1 MKLFKKLASFI
12 LAFAMVMAIA
22 MPSVVMAADGKS
34 TITIDGFTA
43 GSEYVAYKLFN
54 ATTDDSETH
63 FSYTVNSKYEAV
75 LKEVTGKSTGAEI
88 VKYLDSIKNKAAYVR
103 EFADKVYAKVKD
115 MPAEY
120 TTTSGTFA
128 DVDQGY
134 YLIAQTKVGTTE
146 AYSLV
151 MLGTAGKKTLKVTPK
166 TSVPTFEKKIKEKN
180 DSTGQETGWQDAS
193 DYDIGDDVPFKLT
206 GTVSDKYD
214 NYKTYYY
221 AFHDK
226 MDDTLE
232 FNAGSVVVKING
244 KEVAKDKYTL
254 NTKTTEN
261 TKTTDGCTFE
271 VVFNDLKTVSPEKPE
286 NVTVEYTAKL
296 KDSAKLGSEGN
307 FNRGKLEFNNNPY
320 YEGEGKPET
329 PGETPWD
336 EVVVFT
342 YKLIANK
349 TNGEGNALA
358 GAGFTLYKFDAT
370 ANDYVEVKKIDAGT
384 TTKFE
389 FTGADA
395 GKYKLVETTVPAGYN
410 KADDLVFEVKGTYEA
425 ENTADPLK
433 APKLTKLEIL
443 DENGHSITGE
453 NQVFTTNLK
462 QGTATTN
469 IKNLT
474 GSELPSTGG
483 MGTTVLYAAGTLMIL
498 AAAAF
503 LVMKKKAESK

>member
-34 TITIDGFTA
+34 TITIDGATA
-43 GSEYVAYKLFN
+43 GSEYVAYKLFD

-75 LKEVTGKSTGAEI
+75 LKEVTGKSTGADI
-88 VKYLDSIKNKAAYVR
+88 VKYLDSIKDNASAVR
-103 EFADKVYAKVKD
+103 KFADKVYAKVKTMEVD
-115 MPAEY
+115 Y
-120 TTTSGTFA
+120 TATNGKFEN
-128 DVDQGY
+128 VDQGY
-134 YLIAQTKVGTTE
+134 YLIAQTKTGTNE

-151 MLGTAGKKTLKVTPK
+151 MLGTAGKKALTVTPK
-166 TSVPTFEKKIKEKN
+166 TGVPTFEKKIKEKN
-180 DSTGQETGWQDAS
+180 DSTGEVTDWQDAS
-193 DYDIGDDVPFKLT
+193 DYDIGDKVPFKLT

-226 MDDTLE
+226 MDDTLQ
-232 FNAGSVVVKING
+232 FNADSVVVKIDG
-244 KEVAKDKYTL
+244 AVVDKSKYTL
-254 NTKTTEN
+254 NTTTS
-261 TKTTDGCTFE
+261 DGCTFE
-271 VVFNDLKTVSPEKPE
+271 VIFNDIKTVSPTKPE
-286 NVTVEYTAKL
+286 NVTVEYNATL
-296 KDSAKLGSEGN
+296 KDNAHLGSEGN
-307 FNRGKLEFNNNPY
+307 FNKGKLEFNNNPY
-320 YEGEGKPET
+320 YEGEGKPEK

-349 TNGEGNALA
+349 TDGQGDALA
-358 GAGFTLYKFDAT
+358 GAGFTLYKFDNAT
-370 ANDYVEVKKIDAGT
+370 NDYVKVKEIPAGE
-384 TTKFE
+384 TTKFQ

-395 GKYKLVETTVPAGYN
+395 GKYKLVETTVPDGYN

-425 ENTADPLK
+425 VNTAVPLK
-433 APKLTKLEIL
+433 APSLTKLEIL
-443 DENGHSITGE
+443 DENGNSITGE
-453 NQVFTTNLK
+453 DKVFTTNLAD
-462 QGTATTN
+462 GTATTN

>member
-34 TITIDGFTA
+34 TITIDGATA
-43 GSEYVAYKLFN
+43 GSEYVAYKLFD
-54 ATTDDSETH
+54 ATDDGNGH

-75 LKEVTGKSTGAEI
+75 LKEVTGKTSGAEI
-88 VKYLDSIKNKAAYVR
+88 VKYLNGIKDNAAAVR

-115 MPAEY
+115 MTVDY
-120 TTTSGTFA
+120 TATNGTFA

-134 YLIAQTKVGTTE
+134 YLIAQTKIETNE

-151 MLGTAGKKTLKVTPK
+151 MLGTAGKKALTVTPK
-166 TSVPTFEKKIKEKN
+166 TGVPTFEKKIKEKN
-180 DSTGQETGWQDAS
+180 DSTGVESDWQDAS
-193 DYDIGDDVPFKLT
+193 DYDIGDKVPFKLT

-226 MDDTLE
+226 MDDTLQ
-232 FNAGSVVVKING
+232 FNSNSVVVKING
-244 KEVAKDKYTL
+244 NEIDKSKYTL
-254 NTKTTEN
+254 NTTTS
-261 TKTTDGCTFE
+261 DGCTFE
-271 VVFNDLKTVSPEKPE
+271 VIFNDLKTVSPTKPE
-286 NVTVEYTAKL
+286 NVTVEYTATL
-296 KDSAKLGSEGN
+296 KDTAKLGSEGN
-307 FNRGKLEFNNNPY
+307 FNKGKLEFNNNPY
-320 YEGEGKPET
+320 YEGEGKPEK

-349 TNGEGNALA
+349 TDGQGNALA
-358 GAGFTLYKFDAT
+358 GAGFTLYKFDKDTNA
-370 ANDYVEVKKIDAGT
+370 YVKVKEIEAGK

-395 GKYKLVETTVPAGYN
+395 GKYKLVETTVPDGYN

-425 ENTADPLK
+425 VNNTDPLK
-433 APKLTKLEIL
+433 APALTKLEIL
-443 DENGHSITGE
+443 DEKGNSITGE
-453 NQVFTTNLK
+453 DKVFTTNLVD
-462 QGTATTN
+462 GTATTN

>member
-34 TITIDGFTA
+34 TITIDGATA
-43 GSEYVAYKLFN
+43 GSEYVAYKLFD
-54 ATTDDSETH
+54 ATDDGNGH

-75 LKEVTGKSTGAEI
+75 LKEVTGKTSGAEI
-88 VKYLDSIKNKAAYVR
+88 VKYLNGIKDNAAAVR

-115 MPAEY
+115 MAVDY
-120 TTTSGTFA
+120 TATNGKFVN
-128 DVDQGY
+128 VDQGY
-134 YLIAQTKVGTTE
+134 YLIAQTQTGTNE

-151 MLGTAGKKTLKVTPK
+151 MLGTAGKNALTVTPK
-166 TSVPTFEKKIKEKN
+166 TGVPTFEKKIKEKN
-180 DSTGQETGWQDAS
+180 DSTGVESDWQDAS
-193 DYDIGDDVPFKLT
+193 DYDIGDKVPFKLT

-226 MDDTLE
+226 MDDTLQ
-232 FNAGSVVVKING
+232 FNADSVVVKIDG
-244 KEVAKDKYTL
+244 VVVDKSKYTL
-254 NTKTTEN
+254 NTTTS
-261 TKTTDGCTFE
+261 DGCTFE
-271 VVFNDLKTVSPEKPE
+271 VVFNDLKTVSPTKPGK
-286 NVTVEYTAKL
+286 VTVEYTATL
-296 KDSAKLGSEGN
+296 KENAKLGSEGN
-307 FNRGKLEFNNNPY
+307 FNKGKLEFNNNPY
-320 YEGEGKPET
+320 YEGEGKPEK

-349 TNGEGNALA
+349 TDGQGQPLA
-358 GAGFTLYKFDAT
+358 GAGFTLYKFNKDT
-370 ANDYVEVKKIDAGT
+370 NDYVEVKKIEAGET
-384 TTKFE
+384 TTFE

-395 GKYKLVETTVPAGYN
+395 GKYKLVETTVPDGYN
-410 KADDLVFEVKGTYEA
+410 KADDLLFEVKGTYEA
-425 ENTADPLK
+425 VNNDDPLK
-433 APKLTKLEIL
+433 APRLTKLEIF
-443 DENGHSITGE
+443 DENGNSITGE
-453 NQVFTTNLK
+453 GKVFTTNLAA
-462 QGTATTN
+462 GTATTN

>member
-34 TITIDGFTA
+34 TITIDGATPN
-43 GSEYVAYKLFN
+43 SEYVAYKLFD
-54 ATTDDSETH
+54 AIDDGKDH
-63 FSYTVNSKYEAV
+63 FSYTVNSKYETV
-75 LKEVTGKSTGAEI
+75 LKKVTGKTTSADI
-88 VKYLDSIKNKAAYVR
+88 VKYLDGIKDNAAAVR

-115 MPAEY
+115 MTVDY
-120 TTTSGTFA
+120 TATNGTFA

-134 YLIAQTKVGTTE
+134 YLIAQTKIGTNE

-151 MLGTAGKKTLKVTPK
+151 MLDTAGKNNLTIAPK
-166 TSVPTFEKKIKEKN
+166 TGVPTFEKKIKEKN
-180 DSTGQETGWQDAS
+180 DSTGVESGWQDAS

-226 MDDTLE
+226 MDPTLQ
-232 FNAGSVVVKING
+232 FNADSVVVKIDG
-244 KEVAKDKYTL
+244 EEVSKEKYTL
-254 NTKTTEN
+254 VTNP
-261 TKTTDGCTFE
+261 TDGCTFE
-271 VVFNDLKTVSPEKPE
+271 VVFNDLKKVSPKKPG
-286 NVTVEYTAKL
+286 NVTVEYNATL
-296 KDSAKLGSEGN
+296 KDNAKLGSKGN
-307 FNRGKLEFNNNPY
+307 FNQGKLEFNNNPY

-336 EVVVFT
+336 KVVVFT

-349 TNGEGNALA
+349 TDGQGKALA
-358 GAGFTLYKFDAT
+358 GAGFTLYKFDAAT
-370 ANDYVEVKKIDAGT
+370 NDYVEVKKIDAGD

-395 GKYKLVETTVPAGYN
+395 GKYKLVETTVPDGYN
-410 KADDLVFEVKGTYEA
+410 KADDLVFEVKGTYDA
-425 ENTADPLK
+425 ENTASPLE
-433 APKLTKLEIL
+433 APTLTDLVIY
-443 DENGHSITGE
+443 DANDNIITGE
-453 NQVFTTNLK
+453 NKVFTTNLVD
-462 QGTATTN
+462 GTATTN

-498 AAAAF
+498 VAAAF

>member
-34 TITIDGFTA
+34 TITIDGANA
-43 GSEYVAYKLFN
+43 GSEYVAYKLFD
-54 ATTDDSETH
+54 ATDDGNGH

-75 LKEVTGKSTGAEI
+75 LKEVSGKTSGADI
-88 VKYLDSIKNKAAYVR
+88 VKYLDGIKDNAAAVR

-115 MPAEY
+115 MAVDY
-120 TTTSGTFA
+120 TATNGKFVN
-128 DVDQGY
+128 VDQGY
-134 YLIAQTKVGTTE
+134 YLIAQTQTGTNE

-151 MLGTAGKKTLKVTPK
+151 MLGTAGKNTLTVTPK
-166 TSVPTFEKKIKEKN
+166 TGVPTFEKKIKEKN
-180 DSTGQETGWQDAS
+180 DSTGEETDWQDAS
-193 DYDIGDDVPFKLT
+193 DYDIGDKVPFKLT
-206 GTVSDKYD
+206 GTVSDKYA

-226 MDDTLE
+226 MNDTLQ
-232 FNAGSVVVKING
+232 FNADSVVVKIDG
-244 KEVAKDKYTL
+244 VVVDKSKYTL
-254 NTKTTEN
+254 NTTTS
-261 TKTTDGCTFE
+261 DGCTFE
-271 VVFNDLKTVSPEKPE
+271 VVFNDLKTVSPTKPGK
-286 NVTVEYTAKL
+286 VTVEYTATL
-296 KDSAKLGSEGN
+296 KENAKLGSEGN
-307 FNRGKLEFNNNPY
+307 FNKGKLEFNNNPY
-320 YEGEGKPET
+320 YEGEGKPEK

-349 TNGEGNALA
+349 TDGQGQSLA
-358 GAGFTLYKFDAT
+358 GAGFTLYKFNKDT
-370 ANDYVEVKKIDAGT
+370 NDYVEVKKIEAGET
-384 TTKFE
+384 TTFE

-395 GKYKLVETTVPAGYN
+395 GKYKLVETTVPDGYN

-425 ENTADPLK
+425 VNNDDPLK
-433 APKLTKLEIL
+433 APRLTKLEIF
-443 DENGHSITGE
+443 DENGNSITGE
-453 NQVFTTNLK
+453 DKVFTTNLAD
-462 QGTATTN
+462 GTATTN

>member
-1 MKLFKKLASFI
+1 MKLLKKLASFI

-34 TITIDGFTA
+34 TIIIDGANA
-43 GSEYVAYKLFN
+43 GSEYVAYKLFD
-54 ATTDDSETH
+54 ATDDGNGH

-75 LKEVTGKSTGAEI
+75 LKEVSGKTSGADI
-88 VKYLDSIKNKAAYVR
+88 VKYLDGIKDNAAAVR

-115 MPAEY
+115 MAVDY
-120 TTTSGTFA
+120 TATNGKFVN
-128 DVDQGY
+128 VDQGY
-134 YLIAQTKVGTTE
+134 YLIAQTQTGTNE

-151 MLGTAGKKTLKVTPK
+151 MLGTAGKNTLTVTPK
-166 TSVPTFEKKIKEKN
+166 TGVPTFEKKIKEKN
-180 DSTGQETGWQDAS
+180 DSTGEETDWQDAS
-193 DYDIGDDVPFKLT
+193 DYDIGDKVPFKLT
-206 GTVSDKYD
+206 GTVSDKYA

-226 MDDTLE
+226 MDDTLQ
-232 FNAGSVVVKING
+232 FNADSVVVKIDG
-244 KEVAKDKYTL
+244 VVVDKSKYTL
-254 NTKTTEN
+254 NTTTS
-261 TKTTDGCTFE
+261 DGCTFE
-271 VVFNDLKTVSPEKPE
+271 VVFNDLKTVSPTKPGK
-286 NVTVEYTAKL
+286 VTVEYTATL
-296 KDSAKLGSEGN
+296 KENAKLGSEGN
-307 FNRGKLEFNNNPY
+307 FNKGKLEFNNNPY
-320 YEGEGKPET
+320 YEGEGKPEK
-329 PGETPWD
+329 PGETLWD

-349 TNGEGNALA
+349 TDGQGQSLA
-358 GAGFTLYKFDAT
+358 GAGFTLYKFNKDT
-370 ANDYVEVKKIDAGT
+370 NDYVEVKKIEAGET
-384 TTKFE
+384 TTFE

-395 GKYKLVETTVPAGYN
+395 GKYKLVETTVPDGYN

-425 ENTADPLK
+425 VNNDDPLK
-433 APKLTKLEIL
+433 APRLTKLEIF
-443 DENGHSITGE
+443 DENGNSITGE
-453 NQVFTTNLK
+453 GKVFTTNLAA
-462 QGTATTN
+462 GTATTN

>member
-34 TITIDGFTA
+34 TITVDGATA

-54 ATTDDSETH
+54 ATDDGNGH
-63 FSYTVNSKYEAV
+63 FSYTVNSKYETV

-88 VKYLDSIKNKAAYVR
+88 VKYLDGIKDNATAVR
-103 EFADKVYAKVKD
+103 EFADKVYAKVKTMD
-115 MPAEY
+115 VDYTAANGVFAE
-120 TTTSGTFA
+120 
-128 DVDQGY
+128 VDQGY
-134 YLIAQTKVGTTE
+134 YLIAQTKIGTNE

-151 MLGTAGKKTLKVTPK
+151 MLGTAGKNNLKITPK
-166 TSVPTFEKKIKEKN
+166 TGVPTFEKKIKEKN
-180 DSTGQETGWQDAS
+180 DSTGVESGWQDAS
-193 DYDIGDDVPFKLT
+193 DYDIGDKVPFKLT

-232 FNAGSVVVKING
+232 FNADSVVVKIDG
-244 KEVAKDKYTL
+244 KEVAKEKYTL
-254 NTKTTEN
+254 N

-271 VVFNDLKTVSPEKPE
+271 VVFNDLKTVLPTKPE
-286 NVTVEYTAKL
+286 NVTVEYTATL
-296 KDSAKLGSEGN
+296 KDTAKLGSVGN
-307 FNRGKLEFNNNPY
+307 FNKGKLEFNNNPY

-349 TNGEGNALA
+349 TDGQGDALA
-358 GAGFTLYKFDAT
+358 GAGFTLYKFNKDT
-370 ANDYVEVKKIDAGT
+370 DDYVKVKEIEAGE

-395 GKYKLVETTVPAGYN
+395 GKYKLVETTVPDGYN

-425 ENTADPLK
+425 VNKTDPLK
-433 APKLTKLEIL
+433 APTLTKLEIL
-443 DENGHSITGE
+443 DEKGNSITGE
-453 NQVFTTNLK
+453 DKVFTTNLAA
-462 QGTATTN
+462 GTATTN

>member
-1 MKLFKKLASFI
+1 MKLLKKLASFI

-34 TITIDGFTA
+34 TITINGATA
-43 GSEYVAYKLFN
+43 DSEYVAYKLFD
-54 ATTDDSETH
+54 ATDDGNGH

-75 LKEVTGKSTGAEI
+75 LKEVTGKTSGAEI
-88 VKYLDSIKNKAAYVR
+88 VKYLDGIKDNAAAVR

-115 MPAEY
+115 MAVDY
-120 TTTSGTFA
+120 TATNGKFVN
-128 DVDQGY
+128 VDQGY
-134 YLIAQTKVGTTE
+134 YLIAQTQTGTNE

-151 MLGTAGKKTLKVTPK
+151 MLGTAGKNALTVTPK
-166 TSVPTFEKKIKEKN
+166 TGVPTFEKKIKEKN
-180 DSTGQETGWQDAS
+180 DSTGVESDWQDAS
-193 DYDIGDDVPFKLT
+193 DYDIGDKVPFKLT

-226 MDDTLE
+226 MDDTLQ
-232 FNAGSVVVKING
+232 FNADSVVVKIDG
-244 KEVAKDKYTL
+244 VVVDKSKYTL
-254 NTKTTEN
+254 NTTTS
-261 TKTTDGCTFE
+261 DGCTFE
-271 VVFNDLKTVSPEKPE
+271 VVFNDLKTVSPTKPGK
-286 NVTVEYTAKL
+286 VTVEYTATL
-296 KDSAKLGSEGN
+296 KENAKLGSEGN
-307 FNRGKLEFNNNPY
+307 FNKGKLEFNNNPY
-320 YEGEGKPET
+320 YEGEGKPEK

-349 TNGEGNALA
+349 TDGQGQPLA
-358 GAGFTLYKFDAT
+358 GAGFTLYKFNKDT
-370 ANDYVEVKKIDAGT
+370 NDYVEVKKIEAGET
-384 TTKFE
+384 TTFE

-395 GKYKLVETTVPAGYN
+395 GKYKLVETTVPDGYN
-410 KADDLVFEVKGTYEA
+410 KADDLLFEVKGTYEA
-425 ENTADPLK
+425 VNNDDPLK
-433 APKLTKLEIL
+433 APRLTKLEIF
-443 DENGHSITGE
+443 DENGNSITGE
-453 NQVFTTNLK
+453 GKVFTTNLAA
-462 QGTATTN
+462 GTATTN

>member
-34 TITIDGFTA
+34 TITIDGATA

-54 ATTDDSETH
+54 ATDDGGTH

-88 VKYLDSIKNKAAYVR
+88 VNYLDSIKDNAAAVR

-115 MPAEY
+115 MTVDY
-120 TTTSGTFA
+120 TATNGTFA

-134 YLIAQTKVGTTE
+134 YLIAQTKIGTNE

-151 MLGTAGKKTLKVTPK
+151 MLGNAGKKALKVTPK

-226 MDDTLE
+226 MDDTLQ
-232 FNAGSVVVKING
+232 FNAGSVVVKIDG
-244 KEVAKDKYTL
+244 DEVAKNKYTL
-254 NTKTTEN
+254 VTNP
-261 TKTTDGCTFE
+261 TDGCTFE
-271 VVFNDLKTVSPEKPE
+271 VVFNDLKKVSPEKPE

-296 KDSAKLGSEGN
+296 KDNAKLGSKGN
-307 FNRGKLEFNNNPY
+307 FNQGKLEFNNNPY

-329 PGETPWD
+329 SVTPWD
-336 EVVVFT
+336 KVVVFT

-349 TNGEGNALA
+349 TDGDGKALA
-358 GAGFTLYKFDAT
+358 GAGFTLYKFDKDT
-370 ANDYVEVKKIDAGT
+370 NNYVKVKEIPAGT
-384 TTKFE
+384 TTTFA

-395 GKYKLVETTVPAGYN
+395 GKYKLVETTVPDGYN

-425 ENTADPLK
+425 ENTVDPLK

-443 DENGHSITGE
+443 AEDGISSITGE
-453 NQVFTTNLK
+453 DKVFTTNLK
-462 QGTATTN
+462 EGTATTN

>member
-34 TITIDGFTA
+34 TITIDGATA
-43 GSEYVAYKLFN
+43 GSEYVAYKLFD
-54 ATTDDSETH
+54 ATDDGNRH

-75 LKEVTGKSTGAEI
+75 LKEVTGKTSGAEI
-88 VKYLDSIKNKAAYVR
+88 VKYLNGIKDNAAAIR
-103 EFADKVYAKVKD
+103 EFADKVYAKVKTMEVD
-115 MPAEY
+115 Y
-120 TTTSGTFA
+120 TATNGKFEN
-128 DVDQGY
+128 VDQGY
-134 YLIAQTKVGTTE
+134 YLIAQTKTGTNE

-151 MLGTAGKKTLKVTPK
+151 MLGTAGKKALTVTPK
-166 TSVPTFEKKIKEKN
+166 TGVPTFEKKIKEKN
-180 DSTGQETGWQDAS
+180 DSTGVESDWQDAS
-193 DYDIGDDVPFKLT
+193 DYDIGDKVPFKLT
-206 GTVSDKYD
+206 GTVSDKYA

-232 FNAGSVVVKING
+232 FNADSVVVKIDG
-244 KEVAKDKYTL
+244 VVVDKSKYTL
-254 NTKTTEN
+254 NTTT
-261 TKTTDGCTFE
+261 KDGCTFE
-271 VVFNDLKTVSPEKPE
+271 VVFNDLKTVSPTKPE
-286 NVTVEYTAKL
+286 NVTVEYTATL
-296 KDSAKLGSEGN
+296 KETAHLGSEGN
-307 FNRGKLEFNNNPY
+307 FNKGKLEFNNNPY
-320 YEGEGKPET
+320 YEGEGKPEK

-349 TNGEGNALA
+349 TDGQGQPLA
-358 GAGFTLYKFDAT
+358 GAGFTLYKFNKDT
-370 ANDYVEVKKIDAGT
+370 NDYVEVKKIEAGET
-384 TTKFE
+384 TTFE

-395 GKYKLVETTVPAGYN
+395 GKYKLVETTVPDGYN

-425 ENTADPLK
+425 VNNADPLK

-443 DENGHSITGE
+443 DENGNSITGE
-453 NQVFTTNLK
+453 GKVFTTNLAA
-462 QGTATTN
+462 GTATTN

-498 AAAAF
+498 TAAAF

>member
-34 TITIDGFTA
+34 TITVDGATA
-43 GSEYVAYKLFN
+43 GSEYVAYELFN
-54 ATTDDSETH
+54 ATDDGNGH
-63 FSYTVNSKYEAV
+63 FSYTVNSKYETV

-88 VKYLDSIKNKAAYVR
+88 VKYLNGIKDNTTAVR
-103 EFADKVYAKVKD
+103 EFADKVYAKVKTMD
-115 MPAEY
+115 VDYTAANGVFAE
-120 TTTSGTFA
+120 
-128 DVDQGY
+128 VDQGY
-134 YLIAQTKVGTTE
+134 YLIAQTKIGTNE

-151 MLGTAGKKTLKVTPK
+151 MLGTAGKNNLKITPK
-166 TSVPTFEKKIKEKN
+166 TGVPTFEKKIKEKN
-180 DSTGQETGWQDAS
+180 DSTGVESGWQDAS
-193 DYDIGDDVPFKLT
+193 DYDIGDKVPFKLT

-232 FNAGSVVVKING
+232 FNADSVVVKIDG
-244 KEVAKDKYTL
+244 KEVAKEKYTL
-254 NTKTTEN
+254 N

-271 VVFNDLKTVSPEKPE
+271 VVFNDLKTVSPTKPE
-286 NVTVEYTAKL
+286 NVTVEYTATL
-296 KDSAKLGSEGN
+296 KDTAKLGSVGN
-307 FNRGKLEFNNNPY
+307 FNKGKLEFNNNPY

-349 TNGEGNALA
+349 TDGQGDALA
-358 GAGFTLYKFDAT
+358 GAGFTLYKFNKDT
-370 ANDYVEVKKIDAGT
+370 DDYVKVKEIEAGE

-395 GKYKLVETTVPAGYN
+395 GKYKLVETTVPDGYN

-425 ENTADPLK
+425 VNKTDPLK
-433 APKLTKLEIL
+433 APTLTKLEIF
-443 DENGHSITGE
+443 DEKGNSITGE
-453 NQVFTTNLK
+453 DKVFTTNLAA
-462 QGTATTN
+462 GTATTN

>member
-34 TITIDGFTA
+34 TITVDGATA

-54 ATTDDSETH
+54 ATDDGNGH
-63 FSYTVNSKYEAV
+63 FSYTVNSKYETV

-88 VKYLDSIKNKAAYVR
+88 VKHLDGIKDNAAAVR

-115 MPAEY
+115 MAVDY
-120 TTTSGTFA
+120 TATNGKFVN
-128 DVDQGY
+128 VDQGY
-134 YLIAQTKVGTTE
+134 YLIAQTQTGTNE

-151 MLGTAGKKTLKVTPK
+151 MLDTAGKNNLTVTPK
-166 TSVPTFEKKIKEKN
+166 TGVPTFEKKIKEKN
-180 DSTGQETGWQDAS
+180 DSTGVESGWQDAS
-193 DYDIGDDVPFKLT
+193 DYDIGDEVPFKLT

-232 FNAGSVVVKING
+232 FNADSVVVKIDG
-244 KEVAKDKYTL
+244 KEVAKEKYTL
-254 NTKTTEN
+254 N

-271 VVFNDLKTVSPEKPE
+271 VVFNDLKTVSPTKPE
-286 NVTVEYTAKL
+286 NVTVEYTATL
-296 KDSAKLGSEGN
+296 KDTAKLGSVGN
-307 FNRGKLEFNNNPY
+307 FNKGKLEFNNNPY
-320 YEGEGKPET
+320 YEGEGKPEK

-349 TNGEGNALA
+349 TDGQGKALP
-358 GAGFTLYKFDAT
+358 GAGFTLYKFDKDT
-370 ANDYVEVKKIDAGT
+370 NDYVKVKEIPAGET
-384 TTKFE
+384 TTFE

-395 GKYKLVETTVPAGYN
+395 GKYKLVETTVPDGYN

-425 ENTADPLK
+425 VNNADPFK
-433 APKLTKLEIL
+433 APTLTKLEIL
-443 DENGHSITGE
+443 DGNGNSITGE
-453 NQVFTTNLK
+453 NKVFTTNLK

-474 GSELPSTGG
+474 GSALPSTGG

>member
-22 MPSVVMAADGKS
+22 MPSVVMAVDGKS

-43 GSEYVAYKLFN
+43 GSEYVAYKLFD
-54 ATTDDSETH
+54 ATDDGNGH
-63 FSYTVNSKYEAV
+63 FSYTVNSKYETV
-75 LKEVTGKSTGAEI
+75 LKEVTGKTSGAEI
-88 VKYLDSIKNKAAYVR
+88 VKYLNGIKDNAAAVR

-115 MPAEY
+115 MAVDY
-120 TTTSGTFA
+120 TATNGTFA

-134 YLIAQTKVGTTE
+134 YLIAQTKIGTNE

-151 MLGTAGKKTLKVTPK
+151 MLGTAGKKTLTVTPK
-166 TSVPTFEKKIKEKN
+166 TGVPTFEKKIKEKN
-180 DSTGQETGWQDAS
+180 DSTGVESDWQDAS
-193 DYDIGDDVPFKLT
+193 DYDIGDKVPFKLT

-226 MDDTLE
+226 MDDTLQ
-232 FNAGSVVVKING
+232 FNADSVVVKIDG
-244 KEVAKDKYTL
+244 VVVDKSKYTL
-254 NTKTTEN
+254 NTTT
-261 TKTTDGCTFE
+261 KDGCTFE
-271 VVFNDLKTVSPEKPE
+271 VVFNDLKTVSPTKPE
-286 NVTVEYTAKL
+286 NVTVEYTATL
-296 KDSAKLGSEGN
+296 KENAHLGSVGN
-307 FNRGKLEFNNNPY
+307 FNKGKLEFNNNPY

-349 TNGEGNALA
+349 TDGQGKALP
-358 GAGFTLYKFDAT
+358 GAGFTLYKFDNDT
-370 ANDYVEVKKIDAGT
+370 NDYVKVKEIPAGT
-384 TTKFE
+384 TTFA

-395 GKYKLVETTVPAGYN
+395 GKYKLVETTVPDGYN

-425 ENTADPLK
+425 VNNADPLK

-443 DENGHSITGE
+443 DENGKSITGE
-453 NQVFTTNLK
+453 NKVFTTNLK

>member
-88 VKYLDSIKNKAAYVR
+88 VKYLNGIKDNAAAVR

-115 MPAEY
+115 MAVDY
-120 TTTSGTFA
+120 TATNGTFA

-134 YLIAQTKVGTTE
+134 YLIAQTKIGTNE

-151 MLGTAGKKTLKVTPK
+151 MLGTAGKKALTVTPK
-166 TSVPTFEKKIKEKN
+166 TGVPTFEKKIKEKN
-180 DSTGQETGWQDAS
+180 DSTGVESDWQDAS
-193 DYDIGDDVPFKLT
+193 DYDIGDKVPFKLT

-226 MDDTLE
+226 MDDTLQ
-232 FNAGSVVVKING
+232 FNADSVVVKIDG
-244 KEVAKDKYTL
+244 VVVDKSKYTL
-254 NTKTTEN
+254 NTTT
-261 TKTTDGCTFE
+261 KDGCTFE
-271 VVFNDLKTVSPEKPE
+271 VVFNDLKTVSPTKPE
-286 NVTVEYTAKL
+286 NVTVEYTATL
-296 KDSAKLGSEGN
+296 KENAHLGSVGN
-307 FNRGKLEFNNNPY
+307 FNKGKLEFNNNPY

-329 PGETPWD
+329 SETPWD
-336 EVVVFT
+336 KVVVFT

-349 TNGEGNALA
+349 TDGDGKALA

-370 ANDYVEVKKIDAGT
+370 SNDYVKVHEIPADDT
-384 TTKFE
+384 TTTFG

-395 GKYKLVETTVPAGYN
+395 GKYKLVETTVPDGYN
-410 KADDLVFEVKGTYEA
+410 KADDLVFEVKGTYKA
-425 ENTADPLK
+425 ENTDSPLE
-433 APKLTKLEIL
+433 APTLTDLVIL
-443 DENGHSITGE
+443 DANGHSITGE
-453 NQVFTTNLK
+453 DKVFTTNLAA
-462 QGTATTN
+462 GTATTN

>member
-22 MPSVVMAADGKS
+22 MPSVVMAADVKS

-88 VKYLDSIKNKAAYVR
+88 VQYLDSIKNKAADVR
-103 EFADKVYAKVKD
+103 EFADKVYAKVKTRD
-115 MPAEY
+115 VDY
-120 TTTSGTFA
+120 TATSGTFA

-134 YLIAQTKVGTTE
+134 YLIAQTKVGTNE

-151 MLGTAGKKTLKVTPK
+151 MLGTAGKKALKVTPK

-226 MDDTLE
+226 MDDTLQ

-244 KEVAKDKYTL
+244 KEVAKEKYTL
-254 NTKTTEN
+254 N

-271 VVFNDLKTVSPEKPE
+271 VVFNDLKTVSPTKPE
-286 NVTVEYTAKL
+286 NVTVEYTATL
-296 KDSAKLGSEGN
+296 KDTDKLGSVGN
-307 FNRGKLEFNNNPY
+307 FNKGKLEFNNNPY
-320 YEGEGKPET
+320 YEGEGKPEK

-336 EVVVFT
+336 KVVVFT
-342 YKLIANK
+342 YQLIANK
-349 TNGEGNALA
+349 TNDQGDVLA
-358 GAGFTLYKFDAT
+358 GAGFTLYKFNNDT
-370 ANDYVEVKKIDAGT
+370 NDYVEVQEISDGKT
-384 TTKFE
+384 TSFV

-395 GKYKLVETTVPAGYN
+395 GKYKLVETTVPDGYN

-425 ENTADPLK
+425 VNSADPLE
-433 APKLTKLEIL
+433 APELTKLEVL
-443 DENGHSITGE
+443 DENGTSITGQG
-453 NQVFTTNLK
+453 NVFTTNLAA
-462 QGTATTN
+462 GTATTN

-474 GSELPSTGG
+474 GSALPETGG

-503 LVMKKKAESK
+503 LVMKKKADSK

>member
-22 MPSVVMAADGKS
+22 MPSVVMAVDGKS
-34 TITIDGFTA
+34 SITINGDTTD
-43 GSEYVAYKLFN
+43 SQYVAYKLFD
-54 ATTDDSETH
+54 ATDDGKDH
-63 FSYTVNSKYEAV
+63 FSYTVNSKYEDV
-75 LKEVTGKSTGAEI
+75 LKEVTGKTTGAEI
-88 VKYLDSIKNKAAYVR
+88 VKYLDSIKNKAADVR

-115 MPAEY
+115 MPADY
-120 TTTSGTFA
+120 TATSGKFA

-151 MLGTAGKKTLKVTPK
+151 MLGTAGKKELKVTPK
-166 TSVPTFEKKIKEKN
+166 TGVPTFEKKIKEKN

-193 DYDIGDDVPFKLT
+193 DYDIRDDVPFKLT

-226 MDDTLE
+226 MDDTLQ
-232 FNAGSVVVKING
+232 FNADSVVVKING
-244 KEVAKDKYTL
+244 TVVEKSKYTL
-254 NTKTTEN
+254 VTSP
-261 TKTTDGCTFE
+261 TDKCTFE
-271 VVFNDLKTVSPEKPE
+271 VVFNDLKKVSPKKPE

-296 KDSAKLGSEGN
+296 MGTAKLGSEGN

-320 YEGEGKPET
+320 YEGDGKPET

-349 TNGEGNALA
+349 TDGDGTALA
-358 GAGFTLYKFDAT
+358 GAGFTLYKFDKDK
-370 ANDYVEVKKIDAGT
+370 NKYVKVEEIPAGT
-384 TTKFE
+384 TTTFE

-395 GKYKLVETTVPAGYN
+395 GKYKLVETTVPDGYN
-410 KADDLVFEVKGTYEA
+410 KADDLVFVVKGTYEA
-425 ENTADPLK
+425 VNNDDPLK
-433 APKLTKLEIL
+433 APRLTNLEIF
-443 DENGHSITGE
+443 DENGNSITGE
-453 NQVFTTNLK
+453 NKVFTTNLEHS
-462 QGTATTN
+462 TATTN

>member
-12 LAFAMVMAIA
+12 LAFAMVIAIA

-34 TITIDGFTA
+34 TITVDGATA
-43 GSEYVAYKLFN
+43 GSEYVAYELFN
-54 ATTDDSETH
+54 ATDDGNGH
-63 FSYTVNSKYEAV
+63 FSYTVNSKYETV

-88 VKYLDSIKNKAAYVR
+88 VKYLNGIKDNATAVR
-103 EFADKVYAKVKD
+103 EFADKVYAKVKTMD
-115 MPAEY
+115 VDYTAANGVFAE
-120 TTTSGTFA
+120 
-128 DVDQGY
+128 VDQGY
-134 YLIAQTKVGTTE
+134 YLIAQTKIGTNE

-151 MLGTAGKKTLKVTPK
+151 MLGTAGKNNLKITPK
-166 TSVPTFEKKIKEKN
+166 TGVPTFEKKIKEKN
-180 DSTGQETGWQDAS
+180 DSTGVESGWQDAS
-193 DYDIGDDVPFKLT
+193 DYDIGDKVPFKLT

-232 FNAGSVVVKING
+232 FNADSVVVKIDG
-244 KEVAKDKYTL
+244 KEVAKEKYTL
-254 NTKTTEN
+254 N

-271 VVFNDLKTVSPEKPE
+271 VVFNDLKTVSPTKPE
-286 NVTVEYTAKL
+286 NVTVEYTATL
-296 KDSAKLGSEGN
+296 KDTAKLGSVGN
-307 FNRGKLEFNNNPY
+307 FNKGKLEFNNNPY

-349 TNGEGNALA
+349 TDGQGDALA
-358 GAGFTLYKFDAT
+358 GAGFTLYKFNKDT
-370 ANDYVEVKKIDAGT
+370 DDYVKVKEIEAGE

-395 GKYKLVETTVPAGYN
+395 GKYKLVETTVPDGYN

-425 ENTADPLK
+425 VNKTDPLK
-433 APKLTKLEIL
+433 APTLTKLEIF
-443 DENGHSITGE
+443 DEKGNSITGE
-453 NQVFTTNLK
+453 DKVFTTNLAA
-462 QGTATTN
+462 GTATTN

>member
-1 MKLFKKLASFI
+1 MKLLKKLASFI

-34 TITIDGFTA
+34 TITINGATA
-43 GSEYVAYKLFN
+43 DSEYVAYKLFD
-54 ATTDDSETH
+54 ATDDGNGH

-75 LKEVTGKSTGAEI
+75 LKEVTGKTSGAEI
-88 VKYLDSIKNKAAYVR
+88 VKYLDGIKDNAAAVR

-115 MPAEY
+115 MAVDY
-120 TTTSGTFA
+120 TATNGKFVN
-128 DVDQGY
+128 VDQGY
-134 YLIAQTKVGTTE
+134 YLIAQTQTGTNE

-151 MLGTAGKKTLKVTPK
+151 MLGTAGRNALTVTPK
-166 TSVPTFEKKIKEKN
+166 TGVPTFEKKIKEKN
-180 DSTGQETGWQDAS
+180 DSTGVESDWQDAS
-193 DYDIGDDVPFKLT
+193 DYDIGDKVPFKLT

-226 MDDTLE
+226 MDDTLQ
-232 FNAGSVVVKING
+232 FNADSVVVKIDG
-244 KEVAKDKYTL
+244 VVVDKSKYTL
-254 NTKTTEN
+254 NTTTS
-261 TKTTDGCTFE
+261 DGCTFE
-271 VVFNDLKTVSPEKPE
+271 VVFNDLKTVSPTKPGK
-286 NVTVEYTAKL
+286 VTVEYNATL
-296 KDSAKLGSEGN
+296 KENARLGSEGN
-307 FNRGKLEFNNNPY
+307 FNKGKLEFNNNPY
-320 YEGEGKPET
+320 YEGEGKPEK
-329 PGETPWD
+329 PGETRWD

-349 TNGEGNALA
+349 TDGQGQPLA
-358 GAGFTLYKFDAT
+358 GAGFTLYKFNKDT
-370 ANDYVEVKKIDAGT
+370 NDYVEVKKIEAGET
-384 TTKFE
+384 TTFE

-395 GKYKLVETTVPAGYN
+395 GKYKLVETTVPDGYN

-425 ENTADPLK
+425 VNNDDPLK
-433 APKLTKLEIL
+433 APRLTKLEIF
-443 DENGHSITGE
+443 DENGNSITGE
-453 NQVFTTNLK
+453 GKVFTTNLAA
-462 QGTATTN
+462 GTATTN

>member
-34 TITIDGFTA
+34 TITINGATA
-43 GSEYVAYKLFN
+43 DSEYVAYKLFD
-54 ATTDDSETH
+54 ATDDGNGH

-75 LKEVTGKSTGAEI
+75 LKEVTGKTSGAEI
-88 VKYLDSIKNKAAYVR
+88 VKYLDGIKDNAAAVR

-115 MPAEY
+115 MAVDY
-120 TTTSGTFA
+120 TATNGKFVN
-128 DVDQGY
+128 VDQGY
-134 YLIAQTKVGTTE
+134 YLIAQTQTGTNE

-151 MLGTAGKKTLKVTPK
+151 MLGTAGKNALKVTPK
-166 TSVPTFEKKIKEKN
+166 TGVPTFEKKIKEKN
-180 DSTGQETGWQDAS
+180 DSTGVESDWQDAS
-193 DYDIGDDVPFKLT
+193 DYDIGDKVPFKLT

-226 MDDTLE
+226 MDDTLQ
-232 FNAGSVVVKING
+232 FNADSVVVKIDG
-244 KEVAKDKYTL
+244 VVVDKSKYTL
-254 NTKTTEN
+254 NTTTS
-261 TKTTDGCTFE
+261 DGCTFE
-271 VVFNDLKTVSPEKPE
+271 VVFNDLKTVSPTKPGK
-286 NVTVEYTAKL
+286 VTVEYTATL
-296 KDSAKLGSEGN
+296 KENAKLGSEGN
-307 FNRGKLEFNNNPY
+307 FNKGKLEFNNNPY
-320 YEGEGKPET
+320 YEGEGKPEKT
-329 PGETPWD
+329 GETPWD

-349 TNGEGNALA
+349 TDGQGQPLA
-358 GAGFTLYKFDAT
+358 GAGFTLYKFNKDT
-370 ANDYVEVKKIDAGT
+370 NDYVEVKKIEAGET
-384 TTKFE
+384 TTFE

-395 GKYKLVETTVPAGYN
+395 GKYKLVETTVPDGYN

-425 ENTADPLK
+425 VNSDDPLK
-433 APKLTKLEIL
+433 APRLTKLEIF
-443 DENGHSITGE
+443 DENGNSITGE
-453 NQVFTTNLK
+453 GKVFTTNLAA
-462 QGTATTN
+462 GTATTN

>member
-34 TITIDGFTA
+34 TITVDGATA

-54 ATTDDSETH
+54 ATDDGNGH
-63 FSYTVNSKYEAV
+63 FSYTVNSKYETV

-88 VKYLDSIKNKAAYVR
+88 VKYLDGIKDNATAVR
-103 EFADKVYAKVKD
+103 EFADKVYAKVKTMD
-115 MPAEY
+115 VDY
-120 TTTSGTFA
+120 TAANGVFTE
-128 DVDQGY
+128 VDQGY
-134 YLIAQTKVGTTE
+134 YLIAQTKIGTNE

-151 MLGTAGKKTLKVTPK
+151 MLGTAGKNNLKITPK
-166 TSVPTFEKKIKEKN
+166 TGVPTFEKKIKEKN
-180 DSTGQETGWQDAS
+180 DSTGVESGWQDAS
-193 DYDIGDDVPFKLT
+193 DYDIGDKVPFKLT

-232 FNAGSVVVKING
+232 FNADSVVVKIDG
-244 KEVAKDKYTL
+244 KEVAKEKYTL
-254 NTKTTEN
+254 N

-271 VVFNDLKTVSPEKPE
+271 VVFNDLKTVSPTKPE
-286 NVTVEYTAKL
+286 NVTVEYTATL
-296 KDSAKLGSEGN
+296 KDTAKLGSVGN
-307 FNRGKLEFNNNPY
+307 FNKGKLEFNNNPY

-349 TNGEGNALA
+349 TDGQGDALA
-358 GAGFTLYKFDAT
+358 GAGFTLYKFNKGTD
-370 ANDYVEVKKIDAGT
+370 DYVKVKEIEAGE

-395 GKYKLVETTVPAGYN
+395 GKYKLVETTVPDGYN

-425 ENTADPLK
+425 VNKTDPLK
-433 APKLTKLEIL
+433 APTLTKLEIL
-443 DENGHSITGE
+443 DEKGNSITGE
-453 NQVFTTNLK
+453 DKVFTTNLAA
-462 QGTATTN
+462 GTATTN

>member
-34 TITIDGFTA
+34 TITVDGATA

-54 ATTDDSETH
+54 ATDDGNGH
-63 FSYTVNSKYEAV
+63 FSYTVNSKYETV

-88 VKYLDSIKNKAAYVR
+88 VKYLDGIKDNATAVR
-103 EFADKVYAKVKD
+103 EFADKVYAKVKTMD
-115 MPAEY
+115 VDYTAANGVFAE
-120 TTTSGTFA
+120 
-128 DVDQGY
+128 VDQGY
-134 YLIAQTKVGTTE
+134 YLIAQTKIGTNE

-151 MLGTAGKKTLKVTPK
+151 MLGTAGKNNLKITPK
-166 TSVPTFEKKIKEKN
+166 TGVPTFEKKIKEKN
-180 DSTGQETGWQDAS
+180 DSTGVESGWQDAS
-193 DYDIGDDVPFKLT
+193 DYDIGDKVPFKLT

-232 FNAGSVVVKING
+232 FNADSVVVKIDG
-244 KEVAKDKYTL
+244 KEVAKEKYTL
-254 NTKTTEN
+254 N

-271 VVFNDLKTVSPEKPE
+271 VVFNDLKTVSPTKPE
-286 NVTVEYTAKL
+286 NVTVEYTATL
-296 KDSAKLGSEGN
+296 KDSAKLGSVGN
-307 FNRGKLEFNNNPY
+307 FNKGKLEFNNNPY

-329 PGETPWD
+329 PSETPWD

-349 TNGEGNALA
+349 TDGQGDALA
-358 GAGFTLYKFDAT
+358 GAGFTLYKFNKDT
-370 ANDYVEVKKIDAGT
+370 DDYVKVKEIEAGE

-395 GKYKLVETTVPAGYN
+395 GKYKLVETTVPDGYN

-425 ENTADPLK
+425 VNKTDPLK
-433 APKLTKLEIL
+433 APTLTKLEIL
-443 DENGHSITGE
+443 DENGKSITGE
-453 NQVFTTNLK
+453 DKVFTTNLAA
-462 QGTATTN
+462 GTATTN

>member
-34 TITIDGFTA
+34 TITINGATA
-43 GSEYVAYKLFN
+43 DSEYVAYKLFD
-54 ATTDDSETH
+54 ATDDGNGH

-75 LKEVTGKSTGAEI
+75 LKEVTGKTSGAEI
-88 VKYLDSIKNKAAYVR
+88 VKYLDGIKDNAAAVR

-115 MPAEY
+115 MAVDY
-120 TTTSGTFA
+120 TATNGKFVN
-128 DVDQGY
+128 VDQGY
-134 YLIAQTKVGTTE
+134 YLIAQTQTGTDE

-151 MLGTAGKKTLKVTPK
+151 MLGTAGRNALTVTPK
-166 TSVPTFEKKIKEKN
+166 TGVPTFEKKIKEKN
-180 DSTGQETGWQDAS
+180 DSTGVESDWQDAS
-193 DYDIGDDVPFKLT
+193 DYDIGDKVPFKLT

-226 MDDTLE
+226 MDDTLQ
-232 FNAGSVVVKING
+232 FNADSVVVKIDG
-244 KEVAKDKYTL
+244 VVVDKSKYTL
-254 NTKTTEN
+254 NTTTS
-261 TKTTDGCTFE
+261 DGCTFE
-271 VVFNDLKTVSPEKPE
+271 VVFNDLKTVSPTKPGK
-286 NVTVEYTAKL
+286 VTVEYNATL
-296 KDSAKLGSEGN
+296 KENARLGSEGN
-307 FNRGKLEFNNNPY
+307 FNKGKLEFNNNPY
-320 YEGEGKPET
+320 YEGEGKPEK

-349 TNGEGNALA
+349 TDGQGQPLA
-358 GAGFTLYKFDAT
+358 GAGFTLYKFNKDT
-370 ANDYVEVKKIDAGT
+370 NDYVEVKKIEAGET
-384 TTKFE
+384 TTFE

-395 GKYKLVETTVPAGYN
+395 GKYKLVETTVPDGYN

-425 ENTADPLK
+425 VNNDDPLK
-433 APKLTKLEIL
+433 APRLTKLEIF
-443 DENGHSITGE
+443 DENGNSITGE
-453 NQVFTTNLK
+453 GKVFTTNLAA
-462 QGTATTN
+462 GTATTN

>member
-34 TITIDGFTA
+34 TITVDGATA

-54 ATTDDSETH
+54 ATDDGNGH
-63 FSYTVNSKYEAV
+63 FSYTVNSKYETV

-88 VKYLDSIKNKAAYVR
+88 VKYLNGIKDNATAVR
-103 EFADKVYAKVKD
+103 EFADKVYAKVKTMD
-115 MPAEY
+115 VDYTAANGVFAE
-120 TTTSGTFA
+120 
-128 DVDQGY
+128 VDQGY
-134 YLIAQTKVGTTE
+134 YLIAQTKIGTNE

-151 MLGTAGKKTLKVTPK
+151 MLGTAGKNNLKITPK
-166 TSVPTFEKKIKEKN
+166 TGVPTFEKKIKEKN
-180 DSTGQETGWQDAS
+180 DSTGVESGWQDAS
-193 DYDIGDDVPFKLT
+193 DYDIGDKVPFKLT

-232 FNAGSVVVKING
+232 FNADSVVVKIDG
-244 KEVAKDKYTL
+244 KEVAKEKYTL
-254 NTKTTEN
+254 N

-271 VVFNDLKTVSPEKPE
+271 VVFNDLKTVSPTKPE
-286 NVTVEYTAKL
+286 NVTVEYTATL
-296 KDSAKLGSEGN
+296 KDTAKLGSVGN
-307 FNRGKLEFNNNPY
+307 FNKGKLEFNNNPY
-320 YEGEGKPET
+320 YEGEGKPEK

-349 TNGEGNALA
+349 TDGQGNALA
-358 GAGFTLYKFDAT
+358 GAGFTLYKFDKDTNA
-370 ANDYVEVKKIDAGT
+370 YVKVKEIEAGK

-395 GKYKLVETTVPAGYN
+395 GKYKLVETTVPDGYN

-425 ENTADPLK
+425 VNKTDPLK
-433 APKLTKLEIL
+433 APTLTKLEIL
-443 DENGHSITGE
+443 DEKGNSITGE
-453 NQVFTTNLK
+453 DKVFTTNLAA
-462 QGTATTN
+462 GTATTN

>member
-34 TITIDGFTA
+34 TITVDGATA

-54 ATTDDSETH
+54 ATDDGNGH
-63 FSYTVNSKYEAV
+63 FSYTVNSKYETV

-88 VKYLDSIKNKAAYVR
+88 VKHLDGIKDNAAAVR

-115 MPAEY
+115 MAVDY
-120 TTTSGTFA
+120 TATNGKFVN
-128 DVDQGY
+128 VDQGY
-134 YLIAQTKVGTTE
+134 YLIAQTKIGTNE

-151 MLGTAGKKTLKVTPK
+151 MLGTAGKNNLTIAPK
-166 TSVPTFEKKIKEKN
+166 TGVPTFEKKIKEKN
-180 DSTGQETGWQDAS
+180 DSTGVESGWQDAS
-193 DYDIGDDVPFKLT
+193 DYDIGDKVPFKLT
-206 GTVSDKYD
+206 GTVSDKYG

-232 FNAGSVVVKING
+232 FNADSVVVKING
-244 KEVAKDKYTL
+244 NEVEKNKYTL
-254 NTKTTEN
+254 N

-271 VVFNDLKTVSPEKPE
+271 VIFNDLKTVSPTKPE
-286 NVTVEYTAKL
+286 NVTVEYTATL
-296 KDSAKLGSEGN
+296 KGNAHLGSEGN
-307 FNRGKLEFNNNPY
+307 FNKGKLEFNNNPY
-320 YEGEGKPET
+320 YEGEGKPEQ
-329 PGETPWD
+329 PGETLWD

-349 TNGEGNALA
+349 TDGQGHALA
-358 GAGFTLYKFDAT
+358 GAGFTLYKFDKAT
-370 ANDYVEVKKIDAGT
+370 NDYVEVQKIEAGE
-384 TTKFE
+384 TTKFQ

-395 GKYKLVETTVPAGYN
+395 GKYKLVETTVPDGYN

-425 ENTADPLK
+425 VNNADPLK

-443 DENGHSITGE
+443 DENGKSITGE
-453 NQVFTTNLK
+453 NKVFTTNLE

-503 LVMKKKAESK
+503 LVMKKKSESK

>member
-22 MPSVVMAADGKS
+22 MPSVVMADDDKS
-34 TITIDGFTA
+34 TITINGATA

-54 ATTDDSETH
+54 ATDDGNDH
-63 FSYTVNSKYEAV
+63 FSYTVNSKYETV
-75 LKEVTGKSTGAEI
+75 LKEVTGKATGAEI
-88 VKYLDSIKNKAAYVR
+88 VKYLEGIKDSATAVR
-103 EFADKVYAKVKD
+103 DFADKVYAKVKNMEVD
-115 MPAEY
+115 Y
-120 TTTSGTFA
+120 TATNDKFEN
-128 DVDQGY
+128 VDQGY
-134 YLIAQTKVGTTE
+134 YLIAQTKIGANE

-151 MLGTAGKKTLKVTPK
+151 MLGTAGKKNLTVTPK
-166 TSVPTFEKKIKEKN
+166 TGVPTFEKKIKEKN
-180 DSTGQETGWQDAS
+180 DSTGVESDWQDAS
-193 DYDIGDDVPFKLT
+193 DYDIGDKVPFKLT

-214 NYKTYYY
+214 SYKTYYY

-232 FNAGSVVVKING
+232 FNADSVVVKIDGN
-244 KEVAKDKYTL
+244 EVSEDKYTL
-254 NTKTTEN
+254 N

-271 VVFNDLKTVSPEKPE
+271 VVFNDLKKVSSTKPQE
-286 NVTVEYTAKL
+286 VTVEYTATL
-296 KDSAKLGSEGN
+296 KEEAKLGSEGN
-307 FNRGKLEFNNNPY
+307 YNKGKLEFNNNPY
-320 YEGEGKPET
+320 YEGEGKPEK
-329 PGETPWD
+329 PSETPWD

-349 TNGEGNALA
+349 TDGQGNPLA
-358 GAGFTLYKFDAT
+358 GAGFTLYKFDKNT
-370 ANDYVEVKKIDAGT
+370 NDYVKVKEIEAGD

-395 GKYKLVETTVPAGYN
+395 GKYKLVETTVPDGYN

-425 ENTADPLK
+425 ESNTDPLK
-433 APKLTKLEIL
+433 APQLTKLEIL
-443 DENGHSITGE
+443 DENGISITGE
-453 NQVFTTNLK
+453 GKVFTTNLAA
-462 QGTATTN
+462 GTATTN

-474 GSELPSTGG
+474 GSELPGTGG

>member
-34 TITIDGFTA
+34 TITINGATA

-54 ATTDDSETH
+54 ATDDGNGH
-63 FSYTVNSKYEAV
+63 FSYTVNSKYETV

-88 VKYLDSIKNKAAYVR
+88 VKYLDGIKDNATAVR
-103 EFADKVYAKVKD
+103 EFADKVYAKVKN
-115 MPAEY
+115 M
-120 TTTSGTFA
+120 
-128 DVDQGY
+128 DVDYTATNGKFENVYQGY
-134 YLIAQTKVGTTE
+134 YLIAQTKIGANE

-151 MLGTAGKKTLKVTPK
+151 MLDTAGKNNLTVTPK
-166 TSVPTFEKKIKEKN
+166 TGVPTFEKKIKEKN
-180 DSTGQETGWQDAS
+180 DSTGVESDWQDAS
-193 DYDIGDDVPFKLT
+193 DYDIGDKVPFKLT

-232 FNAGSVVVKING
+232 FNANSVVVKIDDT
-244 KEVAKDKYTL
+244 VVSKDKYTL
-254 NTKTTEN
+254 NTT
-261 TKTTDGCTFE
+261 TTDGCTFE
-271 VVFNDLKTVSPEKPE
+271 VVFNDLKKVSSKKPE
-286 NVTVEYTAKL
+286 NVTVEYTATL
-296 KDSAKLGSEGN
+296 KDTAKLGSVGN
-307 FNRGKLEFNNNPY
+307 FNKGKLEFNNNPY

-349 TNGEGNALA
+349 TDGQGNALA
-358 GAGFTLYKFDAT
+358 GAGFTLYKFDKHT
-370 ANDYVEVKKIDAGT
+370 NDYVKVKEIEAGE

-395 GKYKLVETTVPAGYN
+395 GKYKLVETTVPDGYN

-425 ENTADPLK
+425 VNKKDPLK
-433 APKLTKLEIL
+433 APALTKLEIL
-443 DENGHSITGE
+443 DEKGNNITGE
-453 NQVFTTNLK
+453 NKVFTTNLAA
-462 QGTATTN
+462 GTAITN

>member
-34 TITIDGFTA
+34 TITIDGATA
-43 GSEYVAYKLFN
+43 GSEYVAYKLFD
-54 ATTDDSETH
+54 ATDDGNGH

-75 LKEVTGKSTGAEI
+75 LKEVTGKTSGAEI
-88 VKYLDSIKNKAAYVR
+88 VKYLNGIKDNAAAVR

-115 MPAEY
+115 MTVDY
-120 TTTSGTFA
+120 TATNGTFA

-134 YLIAQTKVGTTE
+134 YLIAQTKIGTNE

-151 MLGTAGKKTLKVTPK
+151 MLGTAGKKALTVTPK
-166 TSVPTFEKKIKEKN
+166 TGVPTFEKKIKEKN
-180 DSTGQETGWQDAS
+180 DSTGVESDWQDAS
-193 DYDIGDDVPFKLT
+193 DYDIGDKVPFKLT

-226 MDDTLE
+226 MDDTLQ
-232 FNAGSVVVKING
+232 FNSNSVVVKING
-244 KEVAKDKYTL
+244 NEIDKSKYTL
-254 NTKTTEN
+254 NTTTS
-261 TKTTDGCTFE
+261 DGCTFE
-271 VVFNDLKTVSPEKPE
+271 VIFNDLKTVSPTKPE
-286 NVTVEYTAKL
+286 NVTVEYTATL
-296 KDSAKLGSEGN
+296 KDTAKLGSEGN
-307 FNRGKLEFNNNPY
+307 FNKGKLEFNNNPY
-320 YEGEGKPET
+320 YEGEGKPEK

-349 TNGEGNALA
+349 TDGQGNALA
-358 GAGFTLYKFDAT
+358 GAGFTLYKFDKDTNA
-370 ANDYVEVKKIDAGT
+370 YVKVKEIEAGK

-395 GKYKLVETTVPAGYN
+395 GKYKLVETTVPDGYN

-425 ENTADPLK
+425 VNNTDSLK
-433 APKLTKLEIL
+433 APALTKLEIL
-443 DENGHSITGE
+443 DEKGNSITGE
-453 NQVFTTNLK
+453 DKVFTTNLVD
-462 QGTATTN
+462 GTATTN

>member
-22 MPSVVMAADGKS
+22 MPSVVMAVDGKS
-34 TITIDGFTA
+34 SITINEATTD
-43 GSEYVAYKLFN
+43 SQYVAYKLFD
-54 ATTDDSETH
+54 ATDDGKDH
-63 FSYTVNSKYEAV
+63 FSYTVNSKYEDV
-75 LKEVTGKSTGAEI
+75 LKEVTGKTTGAEI
-88 VKYLDSIKNKAAYVR
+88 VKYLDSIKNKAADVR

-115 MPAEY
+115 MPADY
-120 TTTSGTFA
+120 TATSGKFA

-151 MLGTAGKKTLKVTPK
+151 MLGTAGKKELKVTPK
-166 TSVPTFEKKIKEKN
+166 TGVPTFEKKIKEKN

-226 MDDTLE
+226 MDDTLQ
-232 FNAGSVVVKING
+232 FNADSVVVKING
-244 KEVAKDKYTL
+244 TVVEKSKYTL
-254 NTKTTEN
+254 VTSP
-261 TKTTDGCTFE
+261 TDKCTFE
-271 VVFNDLKTVSPEKPE
+271 VVFNDLKKVSPKKPE

-296 KDSAKLGSEGN
+296 MGTAKLGSEGN

-320 YEGEGKPET
+320 YEGDGKPET
-329 PGETPWD
+329 PGKTPWD

-349 TNGEGNALA
+349 TDGQGNPLA
-358 GAGFTLYKFDAT
+358 GAGFTLYKYDAEKK
-370 ANDYVEVKKIDAGT
+370 DYKEVQNIEAGT

-395 GKYKLVETTVPAGYN
+395 GKYKLVETTVPDGYN
-410 KADDLVFEVKGTYEA
+410 KADDLVFVVKGTYEA
-425 ENTADPLK
+425 VNNDDPLK
-433 APKLTKLEIL
+433 APRLTNLEIF
-443 DENGHSITGE
+443 DENDNSITGE
-453 NQVFTTNLK
+453 NKVFTTNLEHS
-462 QGTATTN
+462 TATTN

>member
-34 TITIDGFTA
+34 TITIDGATA
-43 GSEYVAYKLFN
+43 GSEYVAYKLFD
-54 ATTDDSETH
+54 ATDDGNGH

-75 LKEVTGKSTGAEI
+75 LKEVTGKTSGAEI
-88 VKYLDSIKNKAAYVR
+88 VKYLNGIKDNAAAVR

-115 MPAEY
+115 MAVDY
-120 TTTSGTFA
+120 TATNGKFVN
-128 DVDQGY
+128 VDQGY
-134 YLIAQTKVGTTE
+134 YLIAQTQTGTNE

-151 MLGTAGKKTLKVTPK
+151 MLGTAGKNALTVTPK
-166 TSVPTFEKKIKEKN
+166 TGVPTFEKKIKEKN
-180 DSTGQETGWQDAS
+180 DSTGVESDWQDAS
-193 DYDIGDDVPFKLT
+193 DYDIGDKVPFKLT

-226 MDDTLE
+226 MDDTLQ
-232 FNAGSVVVKING
+232 FNADSVVVKIDG
-244 KEVAKDKYTL
+244 VVVDKSKYTL
-254 NTKTTEN
+254 NTTTS
-261 TKTTDGCTFE
+261 DGCTFE
-271 VVFNDLKTVSPEKPE
+271 VVFNDLKTVSPTKPGK
-286 NVTVEYTAKL
+286 VTVEYTATL
-296 KDSAKLGSEGN
+296 KENAKLGSEGN
-307 FNRGKLEFNNNPY
+307 FNKGKLEFNNNPY
-320 YEGEGKPET
+320 YEGEGKPEKT
-329 PGETPWD
+329 GETPWD

-349 TNGEGNALA
+349 TDGQGQPLA
-358 GAGFTLYKFDAT
+358 GAGFTLYKFNKDT
-370 ANDYVEVKKIDAGT
+370 NDYVEVKKIEAGET
-384 TTKFE
+384 TTFE

-395 GKYKLVETTVPAGYN
+395 GKYKLVETTVPDGYN

-425 ENTADPLK
+425 VNNDDPLK
-433 APKLTKLEIL
+433 APRLTKLEIF
-443 DENGHSITGE
+443 DENGNSITGE
-453 NQVFTTNLK
+453 GKVFTTNLAA
-462 QGTATTN
+462 GTATTN

-503 LVMKKKAESK
+503 LVMKKKAERK

>member
-34 TITIDGFTA
+34 TITVDGATA

-54 ATTDDSETH
+54 ATDDGNGH
-63 FSYTVNSKYEAV
+63 FSYTVNSKYETV

-88 VKYLDSIKNKAAYVR
+88 VKYLDGIKDNATAVR
-103 EFADKVYAKVKD
+103 EFADKVYAKVKTMD
-115 MPAEY
+115 VDYTAANGVFAE
-120 TTTSGTFA
+120 
-128 DVDQGY
+128 VDQGY
-134 YLIAQTKVGTTE
+134 YLIAQTKIGTNE

-151 MLGTAGKKTLKVTPK
+151 MLGTAGKNNLKITPK
-166 TSVPTFEKKIKEKN
+166 TGVPTFEKKIKEKN
-180 DSTGQETGWQDAS
+180 DSTGVESGWQDAS
-193 DYDIGDDVPFKLT
+193 DYDIGDKVPFKLT

-232 FNAGSVVVKING
+232 FNADSVVVKIDG

-254 NTKTTEN
+254 NTT
-261 TKTTDGCTFE
+261 TTDGCTFE
-271 VVFNDLKTVSPEKPE
+271 VVFNDLKKVSPKKPGK
-286 NVTVEYTAKL
+286 VTVEYTATL
-296 KDSAKLGSEGN
+296 KDNANLGSVGN

-329 PGETPWD
+329 SETPWD
-336 EVVVFT
+336 KVVVFT

-349 TNGEGNALA
+349 TDGQGHPLP
-358 GAGFTLYKFDAT
+358 GAGFTLYKFDKDT
-370 ANDYVEVKKIDAGT
+370 NNYVKVEEIPAGT
-384 TTKFE
+384 TTTFA

-395 GKYKLVETTVPAGYN
+395 GKYKLVETTVPDGYN

-425 ENTADPLK
+425 VSTAPLE
-433 APKLTKLEIL
+433 APTLTKLEIL
-443 DENGHSITGE
+443 DANGNIISGE
-453 NQVFTTNLK
+453 NKVFTTNLVA
-462 QGTATTN
+462 GTATTN

-474 GSELPSTGG
+474 GSELPETGG

>member
-1 MKLFKKLASFI
+1 MDVDYTA
-12 LAFAMVMAIA
+12 ANGVFA
-22 MPSVVMAADGKS
+22 
-34 TITIDGFTA
+34 
-43 GSEYVAYKLFN
+43 E
-54 ATTDDSETH
+54 
-63 FSYTVNSKYEAV
+63 
-75 LKEVTGKSTGAEI
+75 
-88 VKYLDSIKNKAAYVR
+88 
-103 EFADKVYAKVKD
+103 
-115 MPAEY
+115 
-120 TTTSGTFA
+120 
-128 DVDQGY
+128 VDQGY
-134 YLIAQTKVGTTE
+134 YLIAQTKIGTNE

-151 MLGTAGKKTLKVTPK
+151 MLGTAGKNNLKITPK
-166 TSVPTFEKKIKEKN
+166 TGVPTFEKKIKEKN
-180 DSTGQETGWQDAS
+180 DSTGVESGWQDAS
-193 DYDIGDDVPFKLT
+193 DYDIGDKVPFKLT

-232 FNAGSVVVKING
+232 FNADSVVVKIDG
-244 KEVAKDKYTL
+244 KEVAKEKYTL
-254 NTKTTEN
+254 N

-271 VVFNDLKTVSPEKPE
+271 VVFNDLKTVSPTKPE
-286 NVTVEYTAKL
+286 NVTVEYTATL
-296 KDSAKLGSEGN
+296 KDTAKLGSVGN
-307 FNRGKLEFNNNPY
+307 FNKGKLEFNNNPY

-349 TNGEGNALA
+349 TDGQGDALA
-358 GAGFTLYKFDAT
+358 GAGFTLYKFNKDT
-370 ANDYVEVKKIDAGT
+370 DDYVKVKEIEAGE

-395 GKYKLVETTVPAGYN
+395 GKYKLVETTVPDGYN

-425 ENTADPLK
+425 VNKTDPLK
-433 APKLTKLEIL
+433 APTLTKLEIFY
-443 DENGHSITGE
+443 EKGNSITGE
-453 NQVFTTNLK
+453 DKVFTTNLAA
-462 QGTATTN
+462 GTATTN

>member
-34 TITIDGFTA
+34 TIIIDGANA
-43 GSEYVAYKLFN
+43 GSEYVAYKLFD
-54 ATTDDSETH
+54 ATDDGNGH

-75 LKEVTGKSTGAEI
+75 LKEVSGKTSGADI
-88 VKYLDSIKNKAAYVR
+88 VKYLDGIKDNAAAVR

-115 MPAEY
+115 MAVDY
-120 TTTSGTFA
+120 TATNGKFVN
-128 DVDQGY
+128 VDQGY
-134 YLIAQTKVGTTE
+134 YLIAQTQTGTNE

-151 MLGTAGKKTLKVTPK
+151 MLGTAGKNTLTVTPK
-166 TSVPTFEKKIKEKN
+166 TGVPTFEKKIKEKN
-180 DSTGQETGWQDAS
+180 DSTGEETDWQDAS
-193 DYDIGDDVPFKLT
+193 DYDIGDKVPFKLT
-206 GTVSDKYD
+206 GTVSDKYA

-226 MDDTLE
+226 MDDTLQ
-232 FNAGSVVVKING
+232 FNADSVVVKIDG
-244 KEVAKDKYTL
+244 VVVDKSKYTL
-254 NTKTTEN
+254 NTTTS
-261 TKTTDGCTFE
+261 DGCTFE
-271 VVFNDLKTVSPEKPE
+271 VVFNDLKTVSPTKPGK
-286 NVTVEYTAKL
+286 VTVEYTATL
-296 KDSAKLGSEGN
+296 KENAKLGSEGN
-307 FNRGKLEFNNNPY
+307 FNKGKLEFNNNPY
-320 YEGEGKPET
+320 YEGEGKPEK

-349 TNGEGNALA
+349 TDGQGQPLA
-358 GAGFTLYKFDAT
+358 GAGFTLYKFNKDT
-370 ANDYVEVKKIDAGT
+370 NDYVEVKKIEAGET
-384 TTKFE
+384 TTFE

-395 GKYKLVETTVPAGYN
+395 GKYKLVETTVPDGYN

-425 ENTADPLK
+425 VNNDDPLK
-433 APKLTKLEIL
+433 APRLTKLEIF
-443 DENGHSITGE
+443 DENGNSITGE
-453 NQVFTTNLK
+453 GKVFTTNLAA
-462 QGTATTN
+462 GTATTN